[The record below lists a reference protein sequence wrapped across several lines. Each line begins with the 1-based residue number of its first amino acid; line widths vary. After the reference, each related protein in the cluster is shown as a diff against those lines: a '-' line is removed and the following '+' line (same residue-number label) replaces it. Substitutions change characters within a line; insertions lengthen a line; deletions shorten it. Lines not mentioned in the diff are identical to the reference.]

1 MMNLLYG
8 NSDFNDL
15 LQECYLIQSSM
26 LSGIEFLTK
35 ANIYDNKDGLF
46 YSSFFNL
53 SIGIERFLKIAL
65 VSEYMYTNNF
75 QKPDAKFLEKKGHN
89 LIKLFN
95 SCAEI
100 GSKYNTPIALL
111 DTEHQAYELFN
122 FLSSYANKT
131 RYQNLNKLTNKY
143 ERYDKHPIHSWAEIS
158 EAYLREYVK
167 GEKIESELLKHYNKY
182 PNAAGFTYYLD
193 FSGQPLMQLDL
204 LMYQYIVQRSK
215 PYIMNDLIQTLK
227 PIYRMLDKISIDCN
241 NGPNTDL
248 NSLVKLPY
256 YGELFPF
263 FYADLKL
270 FKRTKTWINR
280 YS

>member
-1 MMNLLYG
+1 MMTLLYG

-15 LQECYLIQSSM
+15 LQECYLTQSSM

-65 VSEYMYTNNF
+65 VSEYMYTNDF

-100 GSKYNTPIALL
+100 GCKYDIPISPL
-111 DTEHQAYELFN
+111 DKEHKAYDLFD
-122 FLSSYANKT
+122 FLSSYAKKT

-143 ERYDKHPIHSWAEIS
+143 EEYDKHPIHSWADIS
-158 EAYLREYVK
+158 GSYLRKYVK
-167 GEKIESELLKHYNKY
+167 NDKIESELLRHYNKY
-182 PNAAGFTYYLD
+182 PYATGFTHYLD
-193 FSGQPLMQLDL
+193 FNGHPLMYPDL

-215 PYIMNDLIQTLK
+215 PYILNDLIQTLK
-227 PIYRMLDKISIDCN
+227 PIYRMLNKISLDCN
-241 NGPNTDL
+241 NGPNADL

-263 FYADLKL
+263 FYADLQL
-270 FKRTKTWINR
+270 FKRTKNWINR

>member
-1 MMNLLYG
+1 MMTFLYG

-15 LQECYLIQSSM
+15 LQECYLTQSSM

-65 VSEYMYTNNF
+65 LSEYMYTNNF
-75 QKPDAKFLEKKGHN
+75 QKPEVSFLKDKSHN

-100 GSKYNTPIALL
+100 VKKYDIPIKPL
-111 DTEHQAYELFN
+111 DNKHQAYDLFY
-122 FLSSYANKT
+122 FLSSYATKT
-131 RYQNLNKLTNKY
+131 RYQNLDKLTNKY
-143 ERYDKHPIHSWAEIS
+143 EKYDKHPIHSWTNIS
-158 EAYLREYVK
+158 ESYLRKYVK
-167 GEKIESELLKHYNKY
+167 SEKIESELLKHYNKY
-182 PNAAGFTYYLD
+182 PNATGFTYYLD
-193 FSGQPLMQLDL
+193 FSGHPLLSVDL
-204 LMYQYIVQRSK
+204 LMYQYIIKKSK
-215 PYIMNDLIQTLK
+215 PYILNDLIQTLR
-227 PIYRMLDKISIDCN
+227 PIYRMLDKISLNCN
-241 NGPNTDL
+241 NGPDSDL
-248 NSLVKLPY
+248 NGPVRFPY

-263 FYADLKL
+263 FYADLNL
-270 FKRTKTWINR
+270 FKRVKSWINR

>member
-1 MMNLLYG
+1 MQLLYG

-15 LQECYLIQSSM
+15 LQECYLTQSSM

-75 QKPDAKFLEKKGHN
+75 QKPNAKFLENKGHN

-100 GSKYNTPIALL
+100 GSKYEIQISPL
-111 DTEHQAYELFN
+111 DIEHQAYELFN

-143 ERYDKHPIHSWAEIS
+143 EKYDKHPIQSWAEIS
-158 EAYLREYVK
+158 ENYLRKHVK
-167 GEKIESELLKHYNKY
+167 NERIESELLRHYNKY
-182 PNAAGFTYYLD
+182 PYAIGFTNYLD
-193 FSGQPLMQLDL
+193 FSGHPLMQIDL
-204 LMYQYIVQRSK
+204 LMFQYIVQRSK
-215 PYIMNDLIQTLK
+215 PYILNDLIQTLK
-227 PIYRMLDKISIDCN
+227 PIYNILDKISFDCN
-241 NGPNTDL
+241 NGPNADL
-248 NSLVKLPY
+248 SSLVKLPY

-263 FYADLKL
+263 FYADLQL
-270 FKRTKTWINR
+270 LKRTKNWINR